1 MGPFVSRLKD
11 DLFIFLV
18 VYSAK
23 IFYEPFP
30 QNNISERQE
39 ECVWA
44 NLGANRIDII
54 HSTLFSIAI
63 ESMLTEIDIYIYK
76 SRLANS
82 LV

>member
-1 MGPFVSRLKD
+1 MDPFVSRLKD

-39 ECVWA
+39 ECIS
-44 NLGANRIDII
+44 L
-54 HSTLFSIAI
+54 TFIAPY
-63 ESMLTEIDIYIYK
+63 S
-76 SRLANS
+76 
-82 LV
+82 